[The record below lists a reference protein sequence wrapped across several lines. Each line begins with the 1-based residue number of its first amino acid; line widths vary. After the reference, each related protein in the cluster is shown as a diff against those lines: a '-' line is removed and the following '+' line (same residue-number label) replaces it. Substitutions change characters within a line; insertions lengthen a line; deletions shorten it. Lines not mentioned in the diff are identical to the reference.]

1 MKPGHDLDGL
11 MRFLS
16 RDDIWRERL
25 QDVLDEHFGPA
36 MEEFEVDFEELGEIV
51 GDHWPMILWG
61 CAFEDL
67 LSREYGPDHEN
78 IIDQYL
84 KRRGW
89 SEKALNRAYIEGL
102 RHAVISLYEVIEV
115 RPDDGLTLRNLLSD
129 EEPVNVREKSATRSL
144 RKWDKIAVRV
154 VPRRDHHV
162 IAGGLLPFSAAATE
176 MLTDGIRQVLKLK
189 KTQGIRLDRAQLHR
203 CAPLFVTAWLFTELD
218 RAAEAQ
224 ELPEMTNSD
233 GDPLVFH
240 EVRFPFAQGVLQK
253 EIAAR
258 LGKVKALDA
267 DGGKTWHW
275 LAAQK
280 RGAAAMKRA
289 PNAPLMFD
297 EATVLGMLELKGKT
311 LVLTVNSAAR
321 AERGIAMVTKA
332 AGELLRAPLTSITT
346 VEQMMSEQGASGDRS
361 DSAPDDIPPEIVE
374 QIIRE
379 QMDRHYR
386 DTLDQPIPA
395 FGGKTPRQAVKS
407 ATGRREVVEWLKLIE
422 NRSAHQPEGPLTRYD
437 FGWMWAELG
446 LSEER
451 VGNFH

>member
-1 MKPGHDLDGL
+1 MKSGHDLEGL
-11 MRFLS
+11 MRFLG

-36 MEEFEVDFEELGEIV
+36 MEEFDVDFEELGDIV
-51 GDHWPMILWG
+51 GDHWPMTLWG

-67 LSREYGPDHEN
+67 LSREYGQNHEN

-102 RHAVISLYEVIEV
+102 RHAVISLYEVVEV
-115 RPDDGLTLRNLLSD
+115 QPDDGLILRNLLSD
-129 EEPVNVREKSATRSL
+129 EELINVREKSATRSL
-144 RKWDKIAVRV
+144 KKWDKIAVRV

-162 IAGGLLPFSAAATE
+162 ISGGLLPFSAAATE

-189 KTQGIRLDRAQLHR
+189 KTQDICLDRVQLHR
-203 CAPLFVTAWLFTELD
+203 CAPLFVTAWLFMELD
-218 RAAEAQ
+218 RAAASQ

-253 EIAAR
+253 DIAAW
-258 LGKVKALDA
+258 LGKVKGLEA
-267 DGGKTWHW
+267 DGVKTWHW
-275 LAAQK
+275 LAAKK
-280 RGAAAMKRA
+280 RGAAATKRLSGEA
-289 PNAPLMFD
+289 PMFD

-332 AGELLRAPLTSITT
+332 TGGLLCPPFTSITT
-346 VEQMMSEQGASGDRS
+346 VEQMMSEQNNDRDHPESAS
-361 DSAPDDIPPEIVE
+361 DDIPPKIVE

-386 DTLDQPIPA
+386 DTLDQSIPA
-395 FGGKTPRQAVKS
+395 LGTRPPGRQ
-407 ATGRREVVEWLKLIE
+407 
-422 NRSAHQPEGPLTRYD
+422 
-437 FGWMWAELG
+437 
-446 LSEER
+446 
-451 VGNFH
+451 

>member
-1 MKPGHDLDGL
+1 MKSGHDLEGL
-11 MRFLS
+11 MRFLG

-36 MEEFEVDFEELGEIV
+36 MEEFDVDFEELGDIV
-51 GDHWPMILWG
+51 GDHWPMTLWG

-67 LSREYGPDHEN
+67 LSREYSQYHEN

-102 RHAVISLYEVIEV
+102 RHAVISLYEVVEV
-115 RPDDGLTLRNLLSD
+115 RPDDGLILRNLLSD
-129 EEPVNVREKSATRSL
+129 EELINVREKSATRSL
-144 RKWDKIAVRV
+144 KKWDKIAVRV

-162 IAGGLLPFSAAATE
+162 ISGGLLPFSAAATE

-189 KTQGIRLDRAQLHR
+189 KTQDICLDRAQLHR
-203 CAPLFVTAWLFTELD
+203 CAPLFVTAWLFTGLD
-218 RAAEAQ
+218 RAAAAQ

-253 EIAAR
+253 DIAAR
-258 LGKVKALDA
+258 LGKVKGLEAE
-267 DGGKTWHW
+267 GVKTWHW
-275 LAAQK
+275 LAAKK
-280 RGAAAMKRA
+280 RGAAATKR
-289 PNAPLMFD
+289 LSGEVSMFD

-332 AGELLRAPLTSITT
+332 TGGLLCPPFTSITT
-346 VEQMMSEQGASGDRS
+346 VEQMMSEQDNDRDHPESAS
-361 DSAPDDIPPEIVE
+361 DDIPPEIVE
-374 QIIRE
+374 QIICE

-386 DTLDQPIPA
+386 HTLDQPIPA
-395 FGGKTPRQAVKS
+395 LGDKPPRQAVKS
-407 ATGRREVVEWLKLIE
+407 AKGQREVVEWLKLIE
-422 NRSAHQPEGPLTRYD
+422 NRSAHQPDSPIVRYD
-437 FGWMWAELG
+437 FSWMWVELG
-446 LSEER
+446 LLDER
-451 VGNFH
+451 G